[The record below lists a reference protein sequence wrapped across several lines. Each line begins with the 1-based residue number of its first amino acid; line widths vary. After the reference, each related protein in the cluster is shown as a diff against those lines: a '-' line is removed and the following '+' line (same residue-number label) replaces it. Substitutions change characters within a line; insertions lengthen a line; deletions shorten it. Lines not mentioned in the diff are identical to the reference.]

1 MDAFTPGR
9 RMTPRQSLALRLR
22 LDARNVLAGFAAAI
36 RPEHLVDA
44 AEDLEELD
52 AALREWWADKGSE
65 RTATKPDGADLA
77 LAERLGLDR

>member
-1 MDAFTPGR
+1 VDAFTPGG

-22 LDARNVLAGFAAAI
+22 LDARNALVGFSAAI
-36 RPEHLVDA
+36 NADHLVDA
-44 AEDLEELD
+44 AEALEELD
-52 AALREWWADKGSE
+52 AALREWWADKGSD